1 MEDVEALSD
10 FIVAHLDKFP
20 TEEGVVVLDDDNFD
34 AAIANWGS
42 MLVEFYA
49 PVRVCVCMWEG
60 CTCACVLMPPS
71 ISPLR

>member
-1 MEDVEALSD
+1 MFDGDMEDVEALSD

-49 PVRVCVCMWEG
+49 PVRVC
-60 CTCACVLMPPS
+60 ACGRGVHVLVY
-71 ISPLR
+71 